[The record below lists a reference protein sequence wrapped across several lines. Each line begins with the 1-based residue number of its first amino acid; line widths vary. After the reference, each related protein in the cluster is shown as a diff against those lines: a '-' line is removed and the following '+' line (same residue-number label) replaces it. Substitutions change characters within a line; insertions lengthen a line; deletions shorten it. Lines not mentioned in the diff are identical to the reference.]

1 MRDSIKPQGFFDLQV
16 FDLAGNL
23 LEHYREENL
32 VVSIGK
38 TDVAKL
44 LAGDAAG
51 KKVSKIAVGTSATT
65 PAAGDTALTGA
76 FSKAVT
82 GYSFPEGNSVL
93 FSWSIEDNEANGMT
107 IREFGLLTDDDT
119 LFARKTRSDIVKTS
133 AVRLVG
139 TWKIVIN

>member
-1 MRDSIKPQGFFDLQV
+1 MRDSIKPRGFFELQV

-23 LEHYREENL
+23 LDHYREENL
-32 VVSIGK
+32 VVALGK
-38 TDVAKL
+38 SDVAKL

-51 KKVSKIAVGTSATT
+51 KKISKIAVGTSATA
-65 PAAGDTALTGA
+65 PASSDTGLTA
-76 FSKAVT
+76 SFIKAIT
-82 GYSFPEGNSVL
+82 GYTLPEANSVQ
-93 FSWSIEDNEANGMT
+93 FSWSIEDDEANGMT